1 MFLESQKVGN
11 MLITYCRKNKEEGG
25 LAWEQLSK
33 KSLIRIIIIIIAT
46 TSVIITLIQIL
57 TLILTTSR
65 ITYMTLSL
73 TAGQL

>member
-11 MLITYCRKNKEEGG
+11 MLITYCRKNKVEGG
-25 LAWEQLSK
+25 LAREQLRK
-33 KSLIRIIIIIIAT
+33 KSLIRIIIIIIIAT
-46 TSVIITLIQIL
+46 TSIIITIQIL
-57 TLILTTSR
+57 TLILTPSR